1 MSATEVMTVIEQLS
15 VKEQEEVFTLL
26 TRKLIA
32 RRDPA
37 AKPCIGKKLSFEEA
51 CEVVFRENRE
61 LLGLLAK

>member
-1 MSATEVMTVIEQLS
+1 MTVIEKLPL
-15 VKEQEEVFTLL
+15 KDQEEVFTMLS
-26 TRKLIA
+26 RKLIS

-37 AKPCIGKKLSFEEA
+37 GQSQIGKNLSFDEA